1 MRSLGPSL
9 LLLVLAAC
17 APRAARPEEPPGD
30 DRMPCLPAATV
41 RVVPRV
47 DGGRVLVESL
57 LTRAQCEGDDA
68 EAPPVKLAEIRLR
81 PEQPDCPI
89 GKLGAVRWPDGFSFE
104 PALRDFLATRPE
116 RERSAVQTELQRF
129 TPNAQAYVIG
139 CPAEKPVEWLFVE
152 VPEPGRPNDARPEQL
167 GFFDGAKVRDYP
179 GHENVVF
186 PDLGAPPLPSG
197 VSAAD
202 YEAAEAAAAEA
213 EAEAAAQAEANPP
226 RVTWTGCP
234 GERLDA
240 QWMVRRFGSHER
252 PGRERRF
259 PGPEFASR
267 WWLRLDGAV
276 ATLAYE
282 EETRP
287 PNGPGAGVW
296 TCREATTVQ
305 GSVTR
310 NGAKLTLTFGSLVA
324 ECQVSSLPVPPASA
338 KRDPKRLP
346 QREDEE
352 GCDRY
357 RWATAARV
365 QVKALVC
372 KGALPLDALLVFGPP
387 PGLERLDLG
396 NDCTDASNPE
406 TLRLVPADGRVLSGF

>member
-1 MRSLGPSL
+1 MRRLVGA
-9 LLLVLAAC
+9 LLLVWTGC
-17 APRAARPEEPPGD
+17 AGSRVRPEPEELEPPIA
-30 DRMPCLPAATV
+30 CLPAATV

-47 DGGRVLVESL
+47 EGGRVLVESL

-89 GKLGAVRWPDGFSFE
+89 GQLGAVRWPDGFSFE

-129 TPNAQAYVIG
+129 TPKAQAYVIG
-139 CPAEKPVEWLFVE
+139 CPAGKPVEWLFVE

-167 GFFDGAKVRDYP
+167 GFFDGERVRDYP
-179 GHENVVF
+179 GQENVVF

-202 YEAAEAAAAEA
+202 HEAAEAAAAEA

-259 PGPEFASR
+259 PGPEFAAR

-287 PNGPGAGVW
+287 PNGPGAGTW

-310 NGAKLTLTFGSLVA
+310 SGATLTLTFGSLVA

-338 KRDPKRLP
+338 KRDPNRLP

-372 KGALPLDALLVFGPP
+372 TGALPLDALRVFGPP

-406 TLRLVPADGRVLSGF
+406 TLRLVPADGRVLSAF